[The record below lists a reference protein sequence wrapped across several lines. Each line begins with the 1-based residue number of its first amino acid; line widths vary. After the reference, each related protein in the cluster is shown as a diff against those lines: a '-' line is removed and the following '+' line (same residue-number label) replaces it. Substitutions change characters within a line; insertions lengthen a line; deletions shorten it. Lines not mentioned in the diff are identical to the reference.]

1 MADLWLRYKDPD
13 GVSRRVMVGRNEF
26 TIGRQPDCDLAISD
40 SRLSRKH
47 ACIVKTGGRFTIEDK
62 GSSNG
67 TDLNGEPVFE
77 PVEIRNGDV
86 LNFGG
91 VEAIAEFIDEP
102 VVTAP
107 PVSVSAAPAKSPP
120 AKQKAESTKGNHIP
134 MWLILLIP
142 ALAAVLVVFAA
153 GIAYVV
159 ISRGSSNVSVNSD
172 NDNPFADAD
181 PVGPGKKKKDKDAG
195 DDVTFTPKPADTQAA
210 DDTSNGSTD
219 TPANAPPANLS
230 ETAKVEENGAA
241 FLRRIAQNNPKAFLT
256 TEQAKRVNSKV
267 KQFSGSSAVADNIN
281 SARKNANEI
290 KSLAI
295 KKNLKPQLL
304 AVAAIAK
311 LGSSRGDVLATA
323 QSMADVLDKLSVSIG
338 NELADECLLTI
349 AAYDQGAAG
358 ETLKMRDML
367 QKLANETSESSRTI
381 RSIWFLQ
388 KTGKIT
394 QAEFDRALT
403 FLAVGIIAQNP
414 KEFGV
419 NAEALD
425 L

>member
-47 ACIVKTGGRFTIEDK
+47 ACIVNTGGRFTIEDQ

-181 PVGPGKKKKDKDAG
+181 PVGPGKRRKIK
-195 DDVTFTPKPADTQAA
+195 TQA
-210 DDTSNGSTD
+210 T
-219 TPANAPPANLS
+219 
-230 ETAKVEENGAA
+230 
-241 FLRRIAQNNPKAFLT
+241 
-256 TEQAKRVNSKV
+256 
-267 KQFSGSSAVADNIN
+267 
-281 SARKNANEI
+281 
-290 KSLAI
+290 
-295 KKNLKPQLL
+295 
-304 AVAAIAK
+304 
-311 LGSSRGDVLATA
+311 
-323 QSMADVLDKLSVSIG
+323 M
-338 NELADECLLTI
+338 
-349 AAYDQGAAG
+349 
-358 ETLKMRDML
+358 
-367 QKLANETSESSRTI
+367 
-381 RSIWFLQ
+381 
-388 KTGKIT
+388 
-394 QAEFDRALT
+394 
-403 FLAVGIIAQNP
+403 
-414 KEFGV
+414 
-419 NAEALD
+419 
-425 L
+425 